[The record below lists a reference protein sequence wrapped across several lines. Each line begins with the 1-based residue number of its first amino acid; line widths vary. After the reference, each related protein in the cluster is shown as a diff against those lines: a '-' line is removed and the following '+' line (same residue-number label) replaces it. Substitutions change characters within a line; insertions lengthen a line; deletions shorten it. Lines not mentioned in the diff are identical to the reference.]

1 MALAACGGGGDG
13 DPAPSADSG
22 TPEPGATV
30 MSGDFLQSFKP
41 GVSSGQSGPIG
52 GGPGMVAGPGMVFGS
67 LDGLAEFFGISK
79 AQLEADMQ
87 LPGATQAGVAALYGK
102 TRAELK
108 AFLITTNEKMV
119 ADAVVA
125 GRMDQGQA
133 DQLKAVFASGI
144 DQMIDAPGGLGTPV
158 QIRPRG

>member
-13 DPAPSADSG
+13 GAVPSAGSS

-30 MSGDFLQSFKP
+30 IAGDFTQGFQA
-41 GVSSGQSGPIG
+41 GASSGQSGAIG

-67 LDGLAEFFGISK
+67 LDGLAEFLGISK

-108 AFLITTNEKMV
+108 AFLIATNEKMV
-119 ADAVVA
+119 ADAVAA

-133 DQLKAVFASGI
+133 DQLKAAFASGI
-144 DQMIDAPGGLGTPV
+144 DQMIDAPGGLGSPV